1 MDKKRSLIE
10 GVIALA
16 VLGLGFGSMAAIMG
30 PQNFINTVTKSAHDL
45 LMNTVFYLMAI
56 TVIVGALSALMI
68 EFGVVKIIER
78 LTAPLMKPLF
88 GLPGVASL
96 AAVLTF
102 LSDNPAI
109 LSLARDKGYASYFK
123 RHQLYALAN
132 FGTAF
137 GMGLIVMTYM
147 MGLGFYAETVIG
159 LAGAVVGAVVSTRL
173 MQRAIKKK
181 IGVVDAVP
189 VQAQEEF
196 DEDAVIKPKAEN
208 VVVRALNAM
217 LDGGKGGVEAGMAII
232 PGVLIISTAV
242 MMLTWGPRDP
252 SVGYQGLA
260 YEGVPVLPAMGR
272 FLSPLFDLLFGFKS
286 PEAIAFPITSLGA
299 VGAALG
305 LVPRFIKE
313 GLAHG
318 NDIAVFTAIGMCW
331 SGFLSTHTGMMDA
344 LGKREFIGKALASHA
359 IGGVAAGVAAHY
371 LYEGVQLATRL
382 LG

>member
-1 MDKKRSLIE
+1 MNKKRGYIE
-10 GVIALA
+10 GVVTL
-16 VLGLGFGSMAAIMG
+16 VLLVVVFGYMGSVMG
-30 PQNFINTVTKSAHDL
+30 PQNLINTITRSAHDL

-78 LTAPLMKPLF
+78 ITAPLMKPLF

-102 LSDNPAI
+102 LSDNPAV

-123 RHQLYALAN
+123 QHQLYSLAN

-147 MGLGFYAETVIG
+147 MGMGFYAETAIG
-159 LAGAVVGAVVSTRL
+159 LAGAVVGALVSTRL
-173 MQRAIKKK
+173 MQAAIKRT
-181 IGVVDAVP
+181 IGVVDVVP
-189 VQAQEEF
+189 VQAKEEF
-196 DEDAVIKPKAEN
+196 DEDRVIHTKNEN
-208 VVVRALNAM
+208 IVVRVINAL
-217 LDGGKGGVEAGMAII
+217 LDGGKAGVDAGMAII
-232 PGVLIISTAV
+232 PGVLVISTAV
-242 MMLTWGPRDP
+242 MLLTWGPKDAA
-252 SVGYQGLA
+252 VGYQGLA
-260 YEGVPVLPAMGR
+260 YEGVPILPAIGR
-272 FLSPLFDLLFGFKS
+272 FLAPVFDFLFGFKS

-313 GLAHG
+313 GLAHA

-344 LGKREFIGKALASHA
+344 LGKREFIGKALLSHT
-359 IGGVAAGVAAHY
+359 IGGIAAGMAAHY
-371 LYEGVQLATRL
+371 IYVALHFIGAV
-382 LG
+382 